1 MKALWLAAAILILL
15 LPEGAHSRAATA
27 ERGPV
32 RTGLPR
38 GTAGNAFQRGS
49 LEKLIRGAS
58 RAVDSLDVIVFRV
71 SFADRTFGAQH
82 DSLYCENE
90 LRHLTEYYL
99 GASRNVFHLNAEL
112 APGIIPLSGTEAYYG
127 DDALWKERMGE
138 ILIELVQKTD
148 SSIDFSRYD
157 AVAVI
162 HADAGQETDF
172 NGDSPGQL
180 WSGFVDPREMAE
192 ALKDTLGTP
201 GVPTNDTVNGDTIS
215 VDNLMVWPEESSQDG
230 YTFGSLGI
238 YAYQLGLRLGMIP
251 LQDTTPGNFPD
262 SQGIGQFD
270 LMGYGIY
277 NGAFQAKDYKIL
289 LSLVPA
295 FPSAF
300 NRYLMGWVEPVVVEG
315 DCTARIVDINTAGSA
330 DTALI
335 KIPISPSEY
344 FLIEN
349 RVHDTNFNG
358 KFDFIEG
365 NHDSIDYVGNAI
377 PENEDTLRGAEFDFF
392 LTETT
397 DLLVSGD
404 SLRIT
409 GSGLMIYHVDESVI
423 RRAIE
428 SGGYPNDDAIWKGVD
443 IEEADGIQDL
453 DGPGGAFAFGSFYD
467 SFRKGNNDRFGMHT
481 SPSSLSN
488 SGAETGI
495 ELDEISASGHF
506 MTFRARFS
514 PPMDFKRGEFAGDCG
529 RLSPIPA
536 DIDGDGVEELVMAAD
551 TGLIYAVPGAG
562 SADWTG
568 QVTKI
573 ADVEGTLWSAPPVL
587 GDVDHNGVIEMFI
600 ASQDGTLHAFGPA
613 GALYPIDTD
622 GTPGALKL
630 RGDYASAPIALELD
644 GDPGDE
650 ILVLSSTADSTYV
663 CIIGLSRTWPGT
675 GGIRR
680 GSDGIEMNVG
690 PGRVVS
696 HPAFGV
702 LHEGGKNVEGLY
714 FVTSHSGNVL
724 QFHFVPLLDNES
736 LVGWLSGSTSLLMT
750 FNETIEG
757 FMTLA
762 AGDVDG
768 DGSDELVVTVPAY
781 GNNVGSNEVLYM
793 APSWPHRSVLAPVRG
808 SHASSP
814 VLADVDGDG
823 TLETALRDEK
833 YLYLL
838 SGFGVPVSGWPKAL
852 DNAIVEHDRG
862 TYPAPPV
869 IGDVNGDGR
878 IEVVFRIAGALHAFD
893 FRGSEIAG
901 WPLPGEGGT
910 GGSTAL
916 LKGEGNG
923 LYLFDSASF
932 LPYSIDS
939 TLGGQAEETVSSV
952 RRYDPKCAF
961 PESQMWPCYRYGA
974 DGSSRQL
981 RSAGASPR
989 QTRVDPASFIIY
1001 PNPATGS
1008 SVTIRILISA
1018 PAEVR
1023 LKVLNIEGEIVLE
1036 RTRSHPWFE
1045 GSAVPFEET
1054 IDTKPFSSGVYIA
1067 RIEIAGDS
1075 WSWSGSKK
1083 FAVIR

>member
-15 LPEGAHSRAATA
+15 LPEGAPLRAATA
-27 ERGPV
+27 ERVPV

-49 LEKLIRGAS
+49 LEKLIHGAS

-82 DSLYCENE
+82 DSLYCQNE

-112 APGIIPLSGTEAYYG
+112 APAIISLSGNEAYYG

-148 SSIDFSRYD
+148 SYIDFSRYD

-300 NRYLMGWVEPVVVEG
+300 NRYLMGWVAPVVLDG

-428 SGGYPNDDAIWKGVD
+428 SGGYPNDDAMWKGVD

-467 SFRKGNNDRFGMHT
+467 SFQKGNNDRFGTHT
-481 SPSSLSN
+481 SPSSMSN
-488 SGAETGI
+488 GGAETGI
-495 ELDEISASGHF
+495 ELDEISAPGHF

-536 DIDGDGVEELVMAAD
+536 DIDDDGLEELVIAAD
-551 TGLIYAVPGAG
+551 TGLIYIAPGAG
-562 SADWTG
+562 SEDWTG
-568 QVTKI
+568 QVAKI
-573 ADVEGTLWSAPPVL
+573 AGIEGALWSGPPVL
-587 GDVDHNGVIEMFI
+587 GDIDSDGVLEIFI
-600 ASQDGTLHAFGPA
+600 TSQDGTLHALEPTGVPY
-613 GALYPIDTD
+613 GIDTD
-622 GTPGALKL
+622 LTPGTLKL
-630 RGDYASAPIALELD
+630 RGDNASAPIALELD
-644 GDPGDE
+644 GDPGTE
-650 ILVLSSTADSTYV
+650 IVVFSSTADSTYA
-663 CIIGLSRTWPGT
+663 CFIGYSGTWPGT

-680 GSDGIEMNVG
+680 GSDGMEMKLG
-690 PGRVVS
+690 PGRLVS

-702 LHEGGKNVEGLY
+702 LHEEGKEVEGLY
-714 FVTSHSGNVL
+714 FVTSHSGSVL
-724 QFHFVPLLDNES
+724 EFHYLRLLDNGS
-736 LVGWLSGSTSLLMT
+736 FVGWMGSYISLLLT
-750 FNETIEG
+750 FKETIEG

-762 AGDVDG
+762 AGDLDG
-768 DGSDELVVTVPAY
+768 DGSDDLVALIPARA
-781 GNNVGSNEVLYM
+781 NSPGSNEMLYW
-793 APSWPHRSVLAPVRG
+793 APLGPVHFAPVRG

-838 SGFGVPVSGWPKAL
+838 SGFGTPVSGWPKAL
-852 DNAIVEHDRG
+852 EDAIVEHDRG

-869 IGDVNGDGR
+869 VGDVDGDGQ
-878 IEVVFRIAGALHAFD
+878 IEVLYRVAGTLHAFD
-893 FRGSEIAG
+893 FYGREISG
-901 WPLPGEGGT
+901 WPLPGEGGA

-923 LYLFDSASF
+923 LYLFDSAAF

-939 TLGGQAEETVSSV
+939 TLGGEAEETVSSV

-961 PESQMWPCYRYGA
+961 PDGQIWPCYRHGA

-989 QTRVDPASFIIY
+989 ETWIDPSSFIVY
-1001 PNPATGS
+1001 PNPATGP

-1023 LKVLNIEGEIVLE
+1023 LKVLNVEGEIVLE

-1054 IDTKPFSSGVYIA
+1054 IDTKSFSSGVYIA
-1067 RIEIAGDS
+1067 RIEIAGSS
-1075 WSWSGSKK
+1075 WSWNGSKK